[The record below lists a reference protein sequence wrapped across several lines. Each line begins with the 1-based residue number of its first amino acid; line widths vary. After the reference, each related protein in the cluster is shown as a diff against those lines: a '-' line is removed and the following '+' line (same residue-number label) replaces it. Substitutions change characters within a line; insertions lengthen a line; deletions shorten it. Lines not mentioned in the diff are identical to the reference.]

1 MNTNLDLTKDEIEY
15 LQSILTRYNRE
26 ECVDSLFTEG
36 TGNQKYIKTDN
47 YKSWTAKQ
55 KKIRM
60 LEDIIMKLK
69 EKQNEKV

>member
-60 LEDIIMKLK
+60 LEDIIMKLR
-69 EKQNEKV
+69 EKQNE